1 VINSVIAKVFG
12 TSNERAIK
20 RILPIVEQVNSF
32 ESAIQAL
39 SDEQLHAKTTEFR
52 QRIEAARSGIEP
64 TKENEDAMYAAEKA
78 ALDAILPEAY
88 AVVREAGRRI
98 VQMRHFDVQ
107 IIGGTIL
114 HQGKIAEMKTGEGKT
129 LVATLPC
136 YLNALAGRGVHVVTV
151 NDYLAKRDAEWMG
164 KIYGFLGLTVG
175 VIVHDLD
182 DQQRREAYAS
192 DITYG
197 TNNEFGFDYLRDNMK
212 FEIKDQ
218 VQRGHYYCIVDEVDS
233 ILIDEARTPL
243 IISGPTDQTTD
254 KYARVNVIIPKL
266 ELGELIES
274 LETKIWSGDYVVDE
288 KTRSITV
295 TDDGWEKIEGLLGI
309 GNIADPENWDLKHH
323 VEVAIKA
330 HSLYKRD
337 VEYVVKEGEVIIVD
351 EFTGRLMPGRRW
363 SDGLHQAVEA
373 KEGVAIRKE
382 DQTLATITF
391 QNYFRMYKKLSGM
404 TGTAETEAA
413 EFDKIYK
420 LEIVVAPTNRK
431 MLRMENPDVVYRTAK
446 EKYFAVAD
454 EITRLHELRQPVL
467 VGTTSIE
474 KSELL
479 SDILKRKGVRHV
491 VLNAKFHEKEAEIV
505 AQAGRIG
512 MVTIATNMAG
522 RGTDILLGGNSDFMA
537 RQDLVRKQ
545 QARSV
550 SAAEGTISPI
560 ASPGMF
566 RFYYQSQEFETTQ
579 EAWDAAVDAHA
590 ASAKSEHDS
599 VVNTGGLHILG
610 TERHESRR
618 VDNQL
623 RGRAGRQGDPGASR
637 FYLSLEDDLMRIFAR
652 EWVGTL
658 LQRLGMEEGVP
669 IESGMISR
677 RIEAAQKAVESQNFE
692 SRKHVLEYDDVM
704 NKQREAVYGLRRQLM
719 EGVDQKQL
727 ITDDYLS
734 TILSNILDESIPEKA
749 SPDEWKAEALFTQI
763 FDVFGARFDQDP
775 EKIDIATLNRHEL
788 GESIYDHLRARYDVK
803 EQILGPEQMRYHE
816 RIVMLSVLDGLWKDH
831 LLAMDH
837 LKEGIGLRGYA
848 QQDPLVAYKKESF
861 EMFEAMMLRF
871 QEDTA
876 RHLFRM
882 QIIGPDGTPIETA
895 EQLARIQNP
904 APVIEGA
911 PTLPLAPQQQAL
923 PSASQ
928 TGIPSNT
935 NSPGATQAPVP
946 AQRRPAPPSNRTPST
961 TIDALERE
969 FHKKKQRELDQA
981 RSAGFASA
989 DSTGNTPRLI
999 GEKVGRNDDCPCGSG
1014 KKYKKCHG
1022 ANA

>member
-1 VINSVIAKVFG
+1 LLNKAIAKVFG
-12 TSNERAIK
+12 TSNERAVK
-20 RILPIVEQVNSF
+20 RLMPTVGQINDLEPS
-32 ESAIQAL
+32 IQAL
-39 SDEQLHAKTTEFR
+39 SDDQLRAKTAEFR
-52 QRIEAARSGIEP
+52 ERIAAALAGIEDTP
-64 TKENEDAMYAAEKA
+64 ENKDERIAAEKE
-78 ALDAILPEAY
+78 ALNAILPEAF
-88 AVVREAGRRI
+88 AVVREAGKRA
-98 VQMRHFDVQ
+98 VGMRHFDVQ
-107 IIGGTIL
+107 LIGGMVL
-114 HQGKIAEMKTGEGKT
+114 HSGKISEMKTGEGKT

-136 YLNALAGRGVHVVTV
+136 YLNALAGHGVHVVTV

-182 DQQRREAYAS
+182 DQQRRDAYAS

-212 FEIKDQ
+212 FELKDQ
-218 VQRGHYYCIVDEVDS
+218 VQRGHFYCIVDEVDS

-266 ELGELIES
+266 ELGELIET
-274 LETKIWSGDYVVDE
+274 LETKTWSGDYVVDE

-295 TDDGWEKIEGLLGI
+295 TDEGWEKIEKLLGI

-323 VEVAIKA
+323 VETAIKA

-420 LEIVVAPTNRK
+420 LDIVVIPTNRK
-431 MLRMENPDVVYRTAK
+431 MLRIENADVVYRTAQ

-454 EITRLHELRQPVL
+454 EIARLHAEKQPVL

-479 SDILKRKGVRHV
+479 SEILKRKGVRHV

-505 AQAGRIG
+505 AQAGRLG

-522 RGTDILLGGNSDFMA
+522 RGTDILLGGNSEFMA

-545 QARSV
+545 QARAV
-550 SAAEGTISPI
+550 SAAEGAISPV
-560 ASPGMF
+560 AGPGMV
-566 RFYYQSQEFETTQ
+566 RFYYTGQEFETTQ
-579 EAWDAAVDAHA
+579 AAWDAAISSHESA
-590 ASAKSEHDS
+590 AKAEHDK
-599 VVNTGGLHILG
+599 VIEAGGLHILG

-623 RGRAGRQGDPGASR
+623 RGRAGRQGDPGSSR
-637 FYLSLEDDLMRIFAR
+637 FFLSLEDDLMRIFAR
-652 EWVGTL
+652 EWVSTL

-677 RIEAAQKAVESQNFE
+677 RIEAAQKAVETQNFE

-719 EGVDQKQL
+719 EGVDQKLL

-734 TILSNILDESIPEKA
+734 TILSNVLDENAPEKVHA
-749 SPDEWKAEALFTQI
+749 DEWKLDPLFSQLY
-763 FDVFGARFDQDP
+763 DLFGAHL
-775 EKIDIATLNRHEL
+775 EKEIDATQLNRHEL
-788 GESIYDHLRARYDVK
+788 GEAIFEKLRARYDVK
-803 EQILGPEQMRYHE
+803 EQILGAPQMRYHE

-848 QQDPLVAYKKESF
+848 QQDPLVAYKRESF
-861 EMFEAMMLRF
+861 EMFEGMMLRF

-882 QIIGPDGTPIETA
+882 QIIGPDGTPIESA
-895 EQLARIQNP
+895 EQLANAQ
-904 APVIEGA
+904 AHA
-911 PTLPLAPQQQAL
+911 AALQSQQQAL
-923 PSASQ
+923 PVDASS
-928 TGIPSNT
+928 TLHLTPPSQN
-935 NSPGATQAPVP
+935 APPP
-946 AQRRPAPPSNRTPST
+946 ARQPAPTSNRAPAT

-969 FHKKKQRELDQA
+969 FQKKKQRELEQA
-981 RSAGFASA
+981 RSVSTATA
-989 DSTGNTPRLI
+989 DSNGSAPRRT
-999 GEKVGRNDDCPCGSG
+999 GEKVGRNDLCPCGSG

-1022 ANA
+1022 AES

>member
-1 VINSVIAKVFG
+1 MFNKILAKVFG
-12 TSNERAIK
+12 TSNERAVK
-20 RILPIVEQVNSF
+20 RLLPAVAQI
-32 ESAIQAL
+32 SALEPSIQAL
-39 SDEQLHAKTTEFR
+39 SDEQLRAKTDEFR
-52 QRIEAARSGIEP
+52 RRIADSVAAEKIDPADPDSA
-64 TKENEDAMYAAEKA
+64 DAIRAAEKA
-78 ALDAILPEAY
+78 ALEEILPEAF
-88 AVVREAGRRI
+88 AVVREAGIRA
-98 VQMRHFDVQ
+98 VAMRHFDVQ
-107 IIGGTIL
+107 LIGGMVL
-114 HQGKIAEMKTGEGKT
+114 HSGKISEMKTGEGKT

-136 YLNALAGRGVHVVTV
+136 YLNALAGHGVHVVTV

-164 KIYGFLGLTVG
+164 KIYGFLGLSVG
-175 VIVHDLD
+175 VIVHDLSD
-182 DQQRREAYAS
+182 EQRREAYGS

-212 FEIKDQ
+212 FDLKDM

-254 KYARVNVIIPKL
+254 KYARVNLIIPNL
-266 ELGELIES
+266 EAGELVET
-274 LETKIWSGDYVVDE
+274 LETKVWTGDFVVDE
-288 KTRSITV
+288 KARAITV
-295 TDDGWEKIEGLLGI
+295 TDEGWEKIEKLLGI

-330 HSLYKRD
+330 HHLYKRD

-420 LEIVVAPTNRK
+420 LDIVVVPTNMPMRR
-431 MLRMENPDVVYRTAK
+431 LETPDVVYRTSK
-446 EKYFAVAD
+446 EKYLAVAD
-454 EITRLHELRQPVL
+454 EITRLHEEKQPVL

-479 SDILKRKGVRHV
+479 SEILKRKGVRHV

-505 AQAGRIG
+505 AQAGRLG

-522 RGTDILLGGNSDFMA
+522 RGTDILLGGNSEFMA
-537 RQDLVRKQ
+537 RQDLVKKA
-545 QARSV
+545 QARAV
-550 SAAEGTISPI
+550 SAAEGAI
-560 ASPGMF
+560 APTAGPGMK
-566 RFYYQSQEFETTQ
+566 RFYYASQEFETTQ
-579 EAWDAAVDAHA
+579 AAWDDAIASHLATADKEHEAVVTA
-590 ASAKSEHDS
+590 
-599 VVNTGGLHILG
+599 GGLHILG

-623 RGRAGRQGDPGASR
+623 RGRAGRQGDPGSSR
-637 FYLSLEDDLMRIFAR
+637 FFLSLEDDLMRIFAR
-652 EWVGTL
+652 EWVSTL

-669 IESGMISR
+669 IESRMISK

-727 ITDDYLS
+727 ITDDYVS
-734 TILSNILDESIPEKA
+734 TILSNILDENAPEK
-749 SPDEWKAEALFTQI
+749 SHPDEWKMDAIFTQSY
-763 FDVFGARFDQDP
+763 DVFGVKLNESSNREGSA
-775 EKIDIATLNRHEL
+775 IDVSQMTRHEL
-788 GESIYDHLRARYDVK
+788 GEAIFEKVREHYDIK
-803 EQILGPEQMRYHE
+803 EQILGAPAMRYHE

-861 EMFEAMMLRF
+861 AMFEAMMMQF
-871 QEDTA
+871 QQDTA

-882 QIIGPDGTPIETA
+882 QIIGPDGKPIESLEQMPPRA
-895 EQLARIQNP
+895 E
-904 APVIEGA
+904 AP
-911 PTLPLAPQQQAL
+911 AL
-923 PSASQ
+923 PSALPRQPRLPMDIGGNGQAGDGSAAARQ
-928 TGIPSNT
+928 AVPIPT
-935 NSPGATQAPVP
+935 RA
-946 AQRRPAPPSNRTPST
+946 PST
-961 TIDALERE
+961 TIDELERE
-969 FHKKKQRELDQA
+969 FQRKKKRELEQA
-981 RSAGFASA
+981 RTAGSS
-989 DSTGNTPRLI
+989 DGSNGNAPRVT
-999 GEKVGRNDDCPCGSG
+999 GEKVGRNDPCPCGSG

-1022 ANA
+1022 AQA

>member
-1 VINSVIAKVFG
+1 LLNKVLAKVFG
-12 TSNERAIK
+12 TSNERAVK
-20 RILPIVEQVNSF
+20 RMLPTVAQINALEPS
-32 ESAIQAL
+32 IQAL
-39 SDEQLHAKTTEFR
+39 SDEQLRAKTVEFR
-52 QRIEAARSGIEP
+52 QRLADSV
-64 TKENEDAMYAAEKA
+64 AAEKVDPADPDAADKIRAAENA
-78 ALDAILPEAY
+78 ALDAILPEAF
-88 AVVREAGRRI
+88 AVVREAGIRA
-98 VQMRHFDVQ
+98 VAMRHFDVQ
-107 IIGGTIL
+107 LIGGMVL
-114 HQGKIAEMKTGEGKT
+114 HSGKIAEMKTGEGKT

-136 YLNALAGRGVHVVTV
+136 YLNALAGHGVHVVTV

-164 KIYGFLGLTVG
+164 KIYGFLGLSVG
-175 VIVHDLD
+175 VIVHDLSD
-182 DQQRREAYAS
+182 EQRREAYGS

-212 FEIKDQ
+212 FDLKDM
-218 VQRGHYYCIVDEVDS
+218 VQRGQYYCIVDEVDS

-254 KYARVNVIIPKL
+254 KYARVNLIIPNL
-266 ELGELIES
+266 EAGELIET
-274 LETKIWSGDYVVDE
+274 LETKTWTGDFVVDE
-288 KTRSITV
+288 KARAITV
-295 TDDGWEKIEGLLGI
+295 TDEGWEKIEKLLGI

-330 HSLYKRD
+330 HHLYKRD

-391 QNYFRMYKKLSGM
+391 QNYFRMYRKLSGM

-420 LEIVVAPTNRK
+420 LEIVVIPTNRE
-431 MLRMENPDVVYRTAK
+431 MRRIENPDVVYRTAK

-454 EITRLHELRQPVL
+454 EITRLHEVKQPVL

-505 AQAGRIG
+505 AQAGRLG

-522 RGTDILLGGNSDFMA
+522 RGTDILLGGNSEFMA
-537 RQDLVRKQ
+537 RQDLVKKA
-545 QARSV
+545 QARAV
-550 SAAEGTISPI
+550 SAAEGAISPN
-560 ASPGMF
+560 AGPGMV
-566 RFYYQSQEFETTQ
+566 RFYYASQEFETTQ
-579 EAWDAAVDAHA
+579 EAWDTAISSHLATAQKEHEAVVAA
-590 ASAKSEHDS
+590 
-599 VVNTGGLHILG
+599 GGLHILG

-623 RGRAGRQGDPGASR
+623 RGRAGRQGDPGSSR
-637 FYLSLEDDLMRIFAR
+637 FFLSLEDDLMRIFAR
-652 EWVGTL
+652 EWVSTL

-677 RIEAAQKAVESQNFE
+677 RIEAAQKAVETQNFE

-704 NKQREAVYGLRRQLM
+704 NKQREAVYSLRRQLM

-727 ITDDYLS
+727 ITEDYVS
-734 TILSNILDESIPEKA
+734 TIMSNILDEFAPEKQHA
-749 SPDEWKAEALFTQI
+749 DEWKLDQI
-763 FDVFGARFDQDP
+763 FSQVYDVFGAKLNEGPD
-775 EKIDIATLNRHEL
+775 KIDAATLNRHEL
-788 GESIYDHLRARYDVK
+788 GEAIYEKVRARYDVK
-803 EQILGPEQMRYHE
+803 ELILGAPAMRYHE

-861 EMFEAMMLRF
+861 EMFEAMMMQF
-871 QEDTA
+871 QMDTA

-895 EQLARIQNP
+895 DQMPSRAPAENPSLP
-904 APVIEGA
+904 APSS
-911 PTLPLAPQQQAL
+911 PRQPRLPMDLDGDGQA
-923 PSASQ
+923 AEH
-928 TGIPSNT
+928 
-935 NSPGATQAPVP
+935 APVP
-946 AQRRPAPPSNRTPST
+946 IHTRAPST
-961 TIDALERE
+961 TIDELEKE
-969 FHKKKQRELDQA
+969 FQRKKKRELEQA
-981 RSAGFASA
+981 RSAGAS
-989 DSTGNTPRLI
+989 SSSNGNSPRVT
-999 GEKVGRNDDCPCGSG
+999 GEKVGRNDPCPCGSG

-1022 ANA
+1022 TQA